1 MEVRVKV
8 SGPPVEVRV
17 EVSGIIVEVHAE
29 ISGLT
34 WKFVFKHLSVEVR
47 GLVFI
52 SGLLYI
58 LIITLNYVP

>member
-1 MEVRVKV
+1 
-8 SGPPVEVRV
+8 VEVRV

-29 ISGLT
+29 VSGLT